1 MPVDQTPT
9 RDLVDAAGKD
19 SFPASDPPPSTPGP
33 ASPTILHAARS
44 ETSSNSWKL
53 SVMSEASLFAWVV
66 GTRSKTS

>member
-33 ASPTILHAARS
+33 ASPTKPSRPVDLDQPAPELVEAHEHPI
-44 ETSSNSWKL
+44 SNPATQSD
-53 SVMSEASLFAWVV
+53 
-66 GTRSKTS
+66 